1 MAKRSIGLTARIS
14 LLFSGLTAIMLGG
27 IIILIGFRLSQDI
40 HGLVNVENVQV
51 ASARAAELG
60 RLLDEHFAE
69 LNIISLSDQMR
80 FGDEKTADAYILGLN
95 GKVSADIS
103 QVLLA
108 WPDGRALTASGAYVN
123 VSERPYF
130 KGIFV
135 EGKDT
140 FINDAVISKATGKPA
155 IILVKAV
162 KGKDDKTRA
171 LAGFEMQLAT
181 LSEIAGAI
189 KLGKSGYGWVVDQSG
204 LSIAD
209 PNKDAVLKLD
219 MTKGDENGYRG
230 MSAMSNRML
239 VSQTGEGHYFK
250 PDGSDMMVYYSKVP
264 ASPGWVL
271 GLAIRSAE
279 VNSPVTSML
288 TLLYSFLVA
297 GIAIAVLVS
306 VLISRS
312 VVKPIKLVVQALG
325 MLSMGDLGLSGI
337 DRSATDRFLARG
349 DELGVIGGS
358 VQALIAS
365 LSSVVANIQVSSG
378 QVLGGSEQLSEM
390 AQGISAG
397 ASEQAA
403 SIEELSASVD
413 ELAATVRQNAE
424 NTKQADA
431 LARRVATNAE
441 ASGKAVGQTVS
452 SMKEIASKI
461 SIIEEIARQT
471 NLLALNAAIEA
482 ARAGEAGKGFSVV
495 AAEVRKLA
503 ERSQTAAG
511 EINELSNKS
520 LGVAGEAGKW
530 LEELVPDI
538 KRVAELIQ
546 EITSASGEQSSGA
559 EQIAKG
565 VTQMDMVVQQNA
577 SSSEEL
583 AATAEELSGQAASL
597 SDTVGFFKLDSDARL
612 SAEGGDE
619 ADAKGARKGKSA
631 PSSASSG
638 KKTVTAIAPVA
649 NATGKSYD
657 SNFEEF

>member
-27 IIILIGFRLSQDI
+27 IIILIGIRLSRDI
-40 HGLVNVENVQV
+40 HGLVNEENVQV

-123 VSERPYF
+123 VGERPYF

-135 EGKDT
+135 EGKDS

-181 LSEIAGAI
+181 LSDIAGAI

-230 MSAMSNRML
+230 MSAMSKRML
-239 VSQTGEGHYFK
+239 VSQTGEGHYVK

-271 GLAIRSAE
+271 GLAIQSAE

-297 GIAIAVLVS
+297 GIAISVLVS

-365 LSSVVANIQVSSG
+365 LSSVVAIIQVSSG

-583 AATAEELSGQAASL
+583 AATAEELSGQAANL

-619 ADAKGARKGKSA
+619 AGAKGARKGKSA
-631 PSSASSG
+631 PNSASLG
-638 KKTVTAIAPVA
+638 KKTVTAIAPVT
-649 NATGKSYD
+649 NTTGKSYD
-657 SNFEEF
+657 SDFEEF